1 MAVVMRMIDGVEH
14 ILLGKRKGG
23 SGDGTW
29 GIPGGHL
36 EAEEMLAECAVRE
49 LLEECGMVGRNPVF
63 LCAAH
68 CHQKARPD
76 VRGGKGEVSD
86 GQGKNYMQI
95 AFRVESDDEPKNMEP
110 EHCSELQF
118 WPLRALPVPL
128 FFAHVGILE
137 MIQNGEVFRDEGIV

>member
-1 MAVVMRMIDGVEH
+1 MKRTEHLVGSMAVVMRMIDGVEH
-14 ILLGKRKGG
+14 MLLGKRKGG

-29 GIPGGHL
+29 AIPGGHL

-68 CHQKARPD
+68 CHQKARD
-76 VRGGKGEVSD
+76 EKE
-86 GQGKNYMQI
+86 GKNYMQI

-110 EHCSELQF
+110 DHCSELQF
-118 WPLRALPVPL
+118 WPVHALPTPL

-137 MIQNGEVFRDEGIV
+137 MIQNGEVFRDEGVV